1 MSALVVLAHPRR
13 DSFTAALADRAVAA
27 LGPST
32 ELIDLYRSGFDPTMD
47 RDEHRRYLDGQ
58 PPIDP
63 IAAEHGRQLA
73 AADHVVFVYP
83 TWWGS
88 VPAMLKGWL
97 DRVLAPEV
105 AFTLTDRWPHVRPA
119 LTNVRSVTGIATYG
133 SPRWYVRL
141 INDGGRRTLTRA
153 MRLACGWRT
162 RTRWLAMYGLDTSS
176 AAERAAFTDRVERTL
191 RGVTATVPT

>member
-13 DSFTAALADRAVAA
+13 DSYTAALAHRAVDA
-27 LGPST
+27 LGPSSR
-32 ELIDLYRSGFDPTMD
+32 LLDLYRSGFDPTMD
-47 RDEHRRYLDGQ
+47 REEHRRYLDGQ
-58 PPIDP
+58 PPTDP
-63 IAAEHGRQLA
+63 IAAEHARLLA
-73 AADHVVFVYP
+73 SVEHVVFVYP
-83 TWWGS
+83 TWWGT

-119 LTNVRSVTGIATYG
+119 LTNVRAVTGIATYG
-133 SPRWYVRL
+133 SPRWNVRL

-162 RTRWLAMYGLDTSS
+162 RTRWLALYALDNST
-176 AAERAAFTDRVERTL
+176 AADREAFSMRVEHTL
-191 RGVTATVPT
+191 RDVATRVPR